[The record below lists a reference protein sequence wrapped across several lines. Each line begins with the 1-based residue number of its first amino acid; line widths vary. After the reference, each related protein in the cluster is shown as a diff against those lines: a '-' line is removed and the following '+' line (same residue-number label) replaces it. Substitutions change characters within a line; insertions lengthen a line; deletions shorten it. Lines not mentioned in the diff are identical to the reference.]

1 MAEAADGLV
10 KVQVA
15 LGNIASKRERIKIL
29 YKKSRDPDGIV
40 RQCGLLPTQRGRD
53 DHHPTTVPF
62 PVQSEFITSNK
73 SKIMEHRMYQHLHA
87 DIRTMFDGM
96 LHTAKEIM
104 EKSYTPGEMLACIW
118 SVVIYGILLDYLI
131 DIFKTECIPSQIEGA
146 TSDSGEMSQ
155 TYELGRTEGRPSLE
169 TIVLFFCKL
178 SSYYFTED
186 NISYLL
192 RGSRSCFASSHNT
205 TIQEGLGSSAETAAA
220 REEEGYNYLH

>member
-1 MAEAADGLV
+1 MAAVGALQDRVEALERRVFGAGAGAGAADGLV

-15 LGNIASKRERIKIL
+15 LGNIASKREEIKML

-73 SKIMEHRMYQHLHA
+73 SKIMEHRMYPHLHT

-96 LHTAKEIM
+96 LHAAKEIM
-104 EKSYTPGEMLACIW
+104 EKSYTPGEIR
-118 SVVIYGILLDYLI
+118 S
-131 DIFKTECIPSQIEGA
+131 A

-169 TIVLFFCKL
+169 TIVLFFCRL

-205 TIQEGLGSSAETAAA
+205 TIQEGLGSSVETAAA